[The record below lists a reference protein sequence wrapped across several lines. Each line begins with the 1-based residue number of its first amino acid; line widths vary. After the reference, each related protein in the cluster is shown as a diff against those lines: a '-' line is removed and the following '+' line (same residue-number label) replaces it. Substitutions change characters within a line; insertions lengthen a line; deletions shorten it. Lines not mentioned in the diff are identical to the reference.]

1 MSALGTAIAQIV
13 VGLIETLFGRK
24 LFWLFVAIG
33 GFLVGW
39 FLVPAIYGAVNDGA
53 SLELWTRV
61 LIGVVAGVVLGFLA
75 IRFTKLMVAIAGF
88 FIFGTAT
95 VIAVRYFGGNIPS
108 GSSNHWIA
116 FVCGGVVGSLI
127 MGLLFNWAL
136 IVLTSLFGAGAAADG
151 IMYFFTPENPSAT
164 DPEPAKWIELTIL
177 GVLFVIGLFVQISMR
192 KKKSSGRR

>member
-61 LIGVVAGVVLGFLA
+61 LIGVVAGAVLGFLA

-108 GSSNHWIA
+108 GSTNHWIA

-151 IMYFFTPENPSAT
+151 IMYFFTPENPSAA
-164 DPEPAKWIELTIL
+164 DPEPAKWIELVIL
-177 GVLFVIGLFVQISMR
+177 AVLFVIGLFVQISMR
-192 KKKSSGRR
+192 KRKLSGRR